1 MKPLYV
7 IAAAVAVLGVTAAA
21 AVPAAYAG
29 THSGPPAG
37 LQAEANQLVAD
48 GAPGVIVYA
57 RRGREVAHVTAG
69 LARKPERAGD
79 PGEPMRPRDKVH
91 VGSVT
96 KTFVSVVVL
105 QLVAEHRILLNDS
118 VEKWLPGSVHG
129 HGYDPTRITVRE
141 LLQQTSGLHDYVEGI
156 TDIGQLERVWQPQEL
171 VDAALA
177 QGPPI
182 SGWYYSNT
190 NYVLLGMI
198 IEKATGHRL
207 DAELERRIFGPLR
220 LRDTS
225 FPIDDP
231 AMRRPYA
238 HGYWGQFGDVTT
250 TVNPSGAWAAGAITS
265 TVDDTARFYQALISG
280 RLLPPAQLREM
291 QNVIPVD
298 DPTVFY
304 QPRYG
309 LGIYRFQL
317 PCGTAWGHDGGYPGG
332 FKTWTYTSPDA
343 SRQVVIV
350 WNDFGLDYS
359 PNNPTVRADVQR
371 LTETA
376 FCGQAG
382 AIGARQ

>member
-1 MKPLYV
+1 MKPLHTLA
-7 IAAAVAVLGVTAAA
+7 IALAVPGLVAAA
-21 AVPAAYAG
+21 AAAAPDA
-29 THSGPPAG
+29 TASTRSGPFTG
-37 LQAEANQLVAD
+37 LQAQANRLVAD
-48 GAPGVIVYA
+48 GAPGVIVYD
-57 RRGREVAHVTAG
+57 RRGHEVAHVTAG
-69 LARKPERAGD
+69 LARKPDAAGD
-79 PGEPMRPRDKVH
+79 PGEPMRARDKVH

-105 QLVAEHRILLNDS
+105 QLVAEHRLSLDDS
-118 VEKWLPGSVHG
+118 LERLLPGSVHG
-129 HGYDPTRITVRE
+129 HGYDPAKITVRE
-141 LLQQTSGLHDYVEGI
+141 LLQQTSGLHDYVEGL

-171 VDAALA
+171 VDQALV

-198 IEKATGHRL
+198 VEKVTGHRL
-207 DAELERRIFGPLR
+207 GAELGRRILGPLR

-225 FPIDDP
+225 FPVDDP
-231 AMRRPYA
+231 AMPRPYA

-250 TVNPSGAWAAGAITS
+250 RVNPSGSWAAGAIVS
-265 TVDDTARFYQALISG
+265 TVDDTARFYRALLSG

-291 QNVIPVD
+291 QDVMPVD

-304 QPRYG
+304 GPHYG

-343 SRQVVIV
+343 TKQVVIV

-359 PNNPTVRADVQR
+359 PANPTVRADVQQ

-376 FCGQAG
+376 FCGRG
-382 AIGARQ
+382 NP